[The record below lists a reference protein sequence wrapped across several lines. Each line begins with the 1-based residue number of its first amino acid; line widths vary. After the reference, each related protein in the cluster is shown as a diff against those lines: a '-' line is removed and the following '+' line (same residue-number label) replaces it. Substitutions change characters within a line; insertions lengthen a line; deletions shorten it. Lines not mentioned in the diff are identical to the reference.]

1 MIQSSSNQVIIME
14 KEKLTL
20 HISLPICSLLKHS
33 ENDHKTSVKP
43 IPILNFVIPR
53 LDDRLAAI
61 SCKSHNLKIC
71 LRDREE
77 KSSVE
82 PLQTDK

>member
-1 MIQSSSNQVIIME
+1 MIQSSSNQVINME

-20 HISLPICSLLKHS
+20 QISLPICSLLKHS
-33 ENDHKTSVKP
+33 ENDHKTRVKP

-53 LDDRLAAI
+53 LDDRLAAV

-71 LRDREE
+71 RKDKEE
-77 KSSVE
+77 KSSVK
-82 PLQTDK
+82 PIQMDK